1 MRSGQF
7 RWLDL
12 RENAVAQCCRRS
24 ATALPSEWDI
34 GLFRKRQRDHVT
46 SWTVVDDR
54 LPWCQIN
61 VLLALVAGGSETS
74 TAQGSV
80 AHDLLPHSG
89 RIAPIDYVF

>member
-1 MRSGQF
+1 
-7 RWLDL
+7 
-12 RENAVAQCCRRS
+12 
-24 ATALPSEWDI
+24 
-34 GLFRKRQRDHVT
+34 VT

-54 LPWCQIN
+54 LAGCQIN

-89 RIAPIDYVF
+89 RIAPIDYVL